1 MNGGSNGPY
10 LFLFLSSIN
19 ALESVEWEL
28 IENHKKGF
36 GDKDPHMCWCLW
48 LKLLPRQLQPG
59 SQQLSVKSCGDGVL
73 WIYQNLFH
81 REEDAKTYWCVKML
95 VKSGS
100 TDRLKLT
107 RKCYGLLFLC
117 HSSLACTFEHMIVCR
132 SNCPMLKLLELPL
145 FNITMLFDVICQRGN
160 LKWLKCM
167 TFMFIPC
174 APCVPCAPC
183 ASFWSLKRGDSNPR
197 VLEWRWG
204 EGRSKTVSPHEGFP
218 WLPMASLLPL
228 ELWFVSVICLL
239 HEPSWAPCV
248 WLQVNSAGRQ
258 AVVAATAPHLAYGRQ
273 NRCTFLESHLLAQ
286 RYSKCRI
293 KRESKVH
300 SVVSEVPCGLGQ
312 VSIDVY

>member
-10 LFLFLSSIN
+10 LFLFPVKHQRI
-19 ALESVEWEL
+19 LESVEWEL

-132 SNCPMLKLLELPL
+132 SNCPMLKLLESYRYSISRCCSMS
-145 FNITMLFDVICQRGN
+145 FVNEVTSSDSSA
-160 LKWLKCM
+160 WLSCS
-167 TFMFIPC
+167 FLVRLVC
-174 APCVPCAPC
+174 LVRLVPH
-183 ASFWSLKRGDSNPR
+183 FGVWKRGDSNPR

-218 WLPMASLLPL
+218 WLPMASHGFPWLPMASHGFPASAGAVICFCDLPASWAVMSTVRLAPSELPL
-228 ELWFVSVICLL
+228 GARLS
-239 HEPSWAPCV
+239 
-248 WLQVNSAGRQ
+248 
-258 AVVAATAPHLAYGRQ
+258 
-273 NRCTFLESHLLAQ
+273 
-286 RYSKCRI
+286 
-293 KRESKVH
+293 
-300 SVVSEVPCGLGQ
+300 
-312 VSIDVY
+312 

>member
-174 APCVPCAPC
+174 APCVPRVPHP
-183 ASFWSLKRGDSNPR
+183 SVFLFRPWQTKLGTWNGREYLNGKEVQWEKYHLDFW
-197 VLEWRWG
+197 
-204 EGRSKTVSPHEGFP
+204 
-218 WLPMASLLPL
+218 
-228 ELWFVSVICLL
+228 
-239 HEPSWAPCV
+239 
-248 WLQVNSAGRQ
+248 
-258 AVVAATAPHLAYGRQ
+258 
-273 NRCTFLESHLLAQ
+273 
-286 RYSKCRI
+286 
-293 KRESKVH
+293 
-300 SVVSEVPCGLGQ
+300 
-312 VSIDVY
+312 